1 MSQLDL
7 SSEHRYSNIGTLD
20 IETSGFDGATEDLIA
35 IGVGYYESDSDTAE
49 VKVHTQQDFDGDEA
63 ELIRRAYD
71 WLNSRDLDVLATFG
85 GAGFDF
91 DFLVD
96 KCDALRVADRPD
108 LLSWPEHV
116 DLLAERKQALP
127 NHREWPSLED
137 SLDAYGIEE
146 YETTWRGSKLTN
158 TRFGDKLAPEYV
170 SALQSGDTD
179 TLDALE
185 AVVREY
191 TETDIEAN
199 IALYEADVGRE
210 YTPSYAQ

>member
-1 MSQLDL
+1 MSRLDL
-7 SSEHRYSNIGTLD
+7 SSEYPYSNVGTLD
-20 IETSGFDGATEDLIA
+20 IETSGFDGRTEDLIA
-35 IGVGYYESDSDTAE
+35 IGVGYYEADGDTAE
-49 VKVHTQQDFDGDEA
+49 VEVHTQQDYGGDEA
-63 ELIRRAYD
+63 ELIRSAYD
-71 WLNSRDLDVLATFG
+71 WLNNRDLDVLATFG

-96 KCDALRVADRPD
+96 KCDALRIADRPD
-108 LLSWPEHV
+108 LLSWPSHV
-116 DLLAERKQALP
+116 DLLAERKQALGA
-127 NHREWPSLED
+127 HREWPSLED

-146 YETTWRGSKLTN
+146 YETAWQGAKLTN
-158 TRFGDKLAPEYV
+158 TRFGEELAPKYV

-179 TLDALE
+179 TLDALD

-210 YTPSYAQ
+210 YTPSYAR